1 MAETGTLARPYARAV
16 FQLARAD
23 GSLSNW
29 SQALGTAATVVVD
42 PAARRFLARRELDDD
57 ARVEF
62 LLSVC
67 AGAGAGEA
75 KVLESTRGRNFL
87 RLLVENN
94 RLPVLPEIAEQ
105 FEALKARAEN
115 TVKVQLVTA
124 ASVAEPVVQR
134 IKSAL
139 EQRLGRAVELE
150 LEQDPGLLG
159 GAVIHAEGRV
169 IDASVRNRLAEL
181 AGTLTA

>member
-16 FQLARAD
+16 FQLAGAD
-23 GSLSNW
+23 GSLSDW
-29 SQALGTAATVVVD
+29 SAALGTAAAVVSE
-42 PAARRFLARRELDDD
+42 PAARNFLARRELDDD

-67 AGAGAGEA
+67 AGAGDA
-75 KVLESTRGRNFL
+75 KVLESSRGRNFL
-87 RLLVENN
+87 RLLAENN

-124 ASVAEPVVQR
+124 AGVAEPVVQR

-139 EQRLGRAVELE
+139 ERRLGRAVELE

-159 GAVIHAEGRV
+159 GAVIHAEGWV
-169 IDASVRNRLAEL
+169 IDASVRSRLAEL
-181 AGTLTA
+181 AATLTA

>member
-16 FQLARAD
+16 FELASAE
-23 GSLSNW
+23 GSLSDW
-29 SQALGTAATVVVD
+29 SAALGAAAAIVSE
-42 PAARRFLARRELDDD
+42 PAARSFLARRELDDR

-67 AGAGAGEA
+67 AGAGEA
-75 KVLESTRGRNFL
+75 RVLESTRGRNFL
-87 RLLVENN
+87 RLLAENK
-94 RLPVLPEIAEQ
+94 RLPVLPEISER
-105 FEALKARAEN
+105 FDALKARAEN

-124 ASVAEPVVQR
+124 AGVAEPVVKR

-169 IDASVRNRLAEL
+169 IDGSVRSRLAEL
-181 AGTLTA
+181 AGVLTA

>member
-16 FQLARAD
+16 FELASAA
-23 GSLSNW
+23 GNLPEW
-29 SQALGTAATVVVD
+29 SEALATAAAVVGD

-57 ARVEF
+57 ARVGF
-62 LLSVC
+62 LLSIC
-67 AGAGAGEA
+67 AGAGEA
-75 KVLESTRGRNFL
+75 RVLESTRGRNFL
-87 RLLVENN
+87 RLLAENK
-94 RLPVLPEIAEQ
+94 RLPVLPEIAER
-105 FEALKARAEN
+105 FDALKARAEN

-124 ASVAEPVVQR
+124 AGVAEPVVKR

-159 GAVIHAEGRV
+159 GAVVHAEGRV
-169 IDASVRNRLAEL
+169 IDGSVRSRLAGL
-181 AGTLTA
+181 AGALTA

>member
-16 FQLARAD
+16 FQLARVD

-67 AGAGAGEA
+67 AGAGEA

-87 RLLVENN
+87 RLLAEND

-124 ASVAEPVVQR
+124 AGVAEPVVQR

-150 LEQDPGLLG
+150 MEQDPGLLG

-169 IDASVRNRLAEL
+169 IDASVRSRLAEL